1 MKRKLGIFASIIIVL
16 TGYFLFNKPF
26 KNKTKPMEDI
36 IMVYPTNRVISNEV
50 ILIGDKVEG
59 NLPDIDL
66 NDEEEIRKLAKKQYE
81 QGEKGEIIFTE
92 ENQ

>member
-1 MKRKLGIFASIIIVL
+1 MKRKLVILSTIFIVF
-16 TGYFLFNKPF
+16 TGCFLFNKPF
-26 KNKTKPMEDI
+26 NNKTKPMEDI
-36 IMVYPTNRVISNEV
+36 IMVYPANRVITNEV
-50 ILIGDKVEG
+50 ILIGDEAEG

-66 NDEEEIRKLAKKQYE
+66 NDEKELEKLAKKQYE